1 MQITGERIMRLL
13 VAVALSIAISSGVA
27 MADEAKPAAPAKPVP
42 DPIPAEAMV
51 ACVDCDQPF
60 DRATHKQILAA
71 LRTNGYVGELR
82 NALYTQDFIHQR
94 QSKAHFD
101 NCDFDGATGYIDEL
115 LKEVGAH
122 VAAAEKAK
130 SLGQQGLM
138 RSEIK
143 KAFFSL
149 GQALHAVQDFYA
161 HSNYVEMTAPRAK
174 RVEDIELVAPWRA
187 EGRETIKRLRGAG
200 LVSGVWTL
208 GTPKSCPSGAPSH
221 GELAKDSE
229 DTPSGKRQVAQLQD
243 ITQYRIAVFLARED
257 SLALLRDAYKKWP
270 LLKQVAG
277 PNVFLDVIIDRR
289 ES

>member
-1 MQITGERIMRLL
+1 MRFFL
-13 VAVALSIAISSGVA
+13 AAICIVIVLASGGVGA
-27 MADEAKPAAPAKPVP
+27 QVSKASPPAKPTP
-42 DPIPAEAMV
+42 DPITANAIFV
-51 ACVDCDQPF
+51 CVECDQPF
-60 DRATHKQILAA
+60 DLATHKEILAA

-82 NALYTQDFIHQR
+82 NALYTQDFFHQR

-101 NCDFDGATGYIDEL
+101 NCDFDGATRYIDEL
-115 LKEVGAH
+115 LAEVATH

-130 SLGQQGLM
+130 SLGQQGRM

-149 GQALHAVQDFYA
+149 GQALHGVQDFYA
-161 HSNYVEMTAPRAK
+161 HSNYVEMTAPKAT
-174 RVEDIELVAPWRA
+174 RVEDIELVAPWQA
-187 EGRETIKRLRGAG
+187 EGRDKIKRLRDAG
-200 LVSGVWTL
+200 LVSGVWAL
-208 GTPKSCPSGAPSH
+208 GTPKACPSGAPSH

-229 DTPSGKRQVAQLQD
+229 DTPSGKRQVARLKD

-257 SLALLRDAYKKWP
+257 SLALLRDAYRQWP

-289 ES
+289 DP